1 MAMTPYKPFL
11 GQTIQTTVPGL
22 ATDRGFIAHVQYSAL
37 QALLAVQDAIHAT
50 FATSDVAVT
59 TVTTNITNPT
69 CPKNVTVTAGG
80 VAADVKAVSVTIT
93 GTNDLDEVITEVMPA
108 FTVNALSTEIGTKA
122 FKTITSIAVPAM
134 DGVGVTIDVGIGEKL
149 GLPYKLTHNTVLAAA
164 INNVREAVAPTVT
177 VSPTAIESN
186 TIDLDTA
193 LGGTVVDV
201 YLIV

>member
-1 MAMTPYKPFL
+1 
-11 GQTIQTTVPGL
+11 
-22 ATDRGFIAHVQYSAL
+22 
-37 QALLAVQDAIHAT
+37 
-50 FATSDVAVT
+50 
-59 TVTTNITNPT
+59 
-69 CPKNVTVTAGG
+69 
-80 VAADVKAVSVTIT
+80 
-93 GTNDLDEVITEVMPA
+93 MPA